1 MATLTGQ
8 SIASSYEQLLHVDTD
23 GGGNTTTLVPIKD
36 GDNGTTFCLQ
46 LSTTK
51 AMIEGSGSKLFF
63 SDEGGEYISGDG
75 TDLTLTSGNDIVL
88 TATSVG
94 IGQSTPASPNSV
106 AKFLHIGSS
115 GDAHSSIV
123 MEDNAN
129 TWELMSNDGFSIF
142 DGTSEYL
149 TILNTGNVGIG
160 DSDPSEAKLSITG
173 VASGDAG
180 IKIDQDQNNYALEID
195 SEATTAASI
204 YIAGNTATTT
214 PIIMV
219 DDADALTTGNILKLY
234 SNSSDNSVRKLVYII
249 NDHGATDNTTG
260 LHIQQDGNGSAIEIS
275 GVGNGGIK
283 FSGGAST
290 DANTLDDY
298 EEGTWNPTWVTSGDA
313 SAVFTYQ
320 SDTGAY
326 YTKIG
331 RMVYISG
338 SIRTDTITANTDS
351 GSLSIGSLPFTTG
364 ARTDGDNADDVINC
378 FSSGNFDANE
388 YPEKGVINRESTT
401 FGLYYSTA
409 SGAGLSSSQFED
421 LHISAMCRTYFSG
434 HYRV

>member
-1 MATLTGQ
+1 L
-8 SIASSYEQLLHVDTD
+8 SS
-23 GGGNTTTLVPIKD
+23 
-36 GDNGTTFCLQ
+36 
-46 LSTTK
+46 
-51 AMIEGSGSKLFF
+51 
-63 SDEGGEYISGDG
+63 DG
-75 TDLTLTSGNDIVL
+75 TDLTITSGNDIVL

-94 IGQSTPASPNSV
+94 IGQSTPASPNSI
-106 AKFLHIGSS
+106 ARFLHIGSS

-129 TWELMSNDGFSIF
+129 TWELLSNDAFSIL
-142 DGTSEYL
+142 DGTSEHL

-234 SNSSDNSVRKLVYII
+234 SNSSDNSARKLVYII
-249 NDHGATDNTTG
+249 NDHAATDNTTG

-275 GVGNGGIK
+275 GAGNGGIK
-283 FSGGAST
+283 FSGGASS

-298 EEGTWNPTWVTSGDA
+298 EEGTWTAVVTDGSNTLSFSANTCGYIKVGKLVFISGRLVCDGLDGASSAVSITNLPFATKATNDGA
-313 SAVFTYQ
+313 SAISIGYLSGMGIEADTTVVIRPSANSNAATFFVWDGSDSDNVTGLTASEFSANGQLQFGGTYQ
-320 SDTGAY
+320 SA
-326 YTKIG
+326 
-331 RMVYISG
+331 
-338 SIRTDTITANTDS
+338 A
-351 GSLSIGSLPFTTG
+351 
-364 ARTDGDNADDVINC
+364 
-378 FSSGNFDANE
+378 
-388 YPEKGVINRESTT
+388 
-401 FGLYYSTA
+401 
-409 SGAGLSSSQFED
+409 
-421 LHISAMCRTYFSG
+421 
-434 HYRV
+434 